1 MHARTCI
8 LLVVRHQ
15 PYSHRSF
22 PPLTDLLTHS
32 PTEFDFVL
40 GYLSPQPQVVTL
52 AQSSFPCLFLN
63 CGVKVNLN

>member
-15 PYSHRSF
+15 PYSPSQF
-22 PPLTDLLTHS
+22 PPLTGLLTHS

-40 GYLSPQPQVVTL
+40 GHLSPQPQVVTL
-52 AQSSFPCLFLN
+52 AQSPFPCLLLN
-63 CGVKVNLN
+63 CGVKVNLD